1 MTFLQKFQTTIK
13 HHNLWSQEDRVLIA
27 VSGGVDSMVLLH
39 AVEHLPEELQP
50 SQIGIVHINHHTRPE
65 TESEEQAVR
74 TLADYYELPIYVKQ
88 WTQGS
93 QVSINFEQVARDMR
107 YEFFEEVMSEHDY
120 TVLLTAHHRDDQA
133 ETVLMKLIRGGLLQ
147 EKVGIPV
154 KRKFVNKEISRP
166 LLNITKDELYQY
178 ASDNKV
184 TYFEDSSNQEHD
196 HTRNR
201 VRHRIIPLLEEEN
214 SQASKHLADFS
225 NELDD
230 LMSVVKPIV
239 KDKASQIATYQPDEV
254 TIQIEQLLKLP
265 GALAKLVLTE
275 ILKRIFDE
283 QKAFKKKY
291 VRTILDWLE
300 ESTPNSTLD
309 LSDPWICIRQ
319 YDQLIITKEQEVVD
333 QNEQYTVKLNEWVTL
348 SDNEQFGVFHI
359 DSVLLEQHDLV
370 MSIPKDAL
378 RPPFTVR
385 HRQNGDRMS
394 YKGGDGTKKLK
405 DIFIDQKVS
414 KIKRD
419 KAWVVEDDT
428 NEIQWLIGYQE
439 SQLSN
444 DLITDKINYIF
455 VYRQL

>member
-239 KDKASQIATYQPDEV
+239 KDKSSQIATYQPDEV